1 MRFLSRSARRLL
13 VSALAETVL
22 LANRGATKDPAA
34 AAATLRKQIADIDPT
49 QRVYDVKT
57 LDHALAESISPR
69 RFNLFLLAAFAGT
82 ALVLAGVGIYGVIAY
97 LVAERTREIGV
108 RMALGARRGQ
118 VVGMVLGQAAP
129 LAAIGIGA
137 GLVASWGLTRLMS
150 SLLYGVSPNDPAVF
164 AAVAA
169 ALGTT
174 AMAACLGPAIK
185 AARVDPVTALRYE

>member
-49 QRVYDVKT
+49 QPVYDVKT

-174 AMAACLGPAIK
+174 AMAA
-185 AARVDPVTALRYE
+185 

>member
-49 QRVYDVKT
+49 QPVYDVKT

-185 AARVDPVTALRYE
+185 AAHVDPITALRYE